1 MKKTVV
7 EYGRLRA
14 GSKAS
19 PLRPL
24 MKALTKEIVMENP
37 RILILTHGGWGMH
50 LVESL
55 NMILGNIDCCEEIA
69 LTPKDTF
76 VEYYNK
82 VKEHVAT
89 FPQGSLI
96 LTDLFGGTT
105 SNVAA
110 KVAMELNMKA
120 YCGLSAPLLLEAC
133 SQIQFQ
139 GCLNFEVLL
148 TTGQGACRDMVEE
161 IRNLMKEK
169 EEA

>member
-1 MKKTVV
+1 MVK
-7 EYGRLRA
+7 
-14 GSKAS
+14 
-19 PLRPL
+19 
-24 MKALTKEIVMENP
+24 P

-50 LVESL
+50 LVDSL
-55 NMILGNIDCCEEIA
+55 NMILGNIDCCDEIA

-76 VEYYNK
+76 VEYYSK

-89 FPQGSLI
+89 FSKDSLI

-105 SNVAA
+105 SNVGA
-110 KVAMELNMKA
+110 KVAMDYGIKA

-139 GCLNFEVLL
+139 GTLNFEVLL
-148 TTGQGACRDMVEE
+148 ETGQGACRDMVLE
-161 IRNLMKEK
+161 IRKLMKEK